1 MLRRK
6 VASSDR
12 RHPHAEDN
20 ARPRSKTKSRGGGC
34 SGTVVNKVLNKHQ
47 SRVYYSSDSM
57 LGSEDTAVLREIKIL
72 L

>member
-1 MLRRK
+1 MPK
-6 VASSDR
+6 TMPDQG
-12 RHPHAEDN
+12 
-20 ARPRSKTKSRGGGC
+20 ARQSHEGGGG

>member
-12 RHPHAEDN
+12 RHSHAEDN
-20 ARPRSKTKSRGGGC
+20 ARPRSKTKSREGE
-34 SGTVVNKVLNKHQ
+34 VLNKHQ